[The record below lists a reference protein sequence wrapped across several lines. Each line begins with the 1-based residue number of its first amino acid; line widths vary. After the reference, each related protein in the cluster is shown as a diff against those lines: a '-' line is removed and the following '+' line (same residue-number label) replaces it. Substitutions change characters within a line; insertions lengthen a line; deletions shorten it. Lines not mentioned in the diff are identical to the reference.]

1 MPPAPPQL
9 DEHGFPI
16 PSTFDDR
23 PARRGPSRA
32 FQFVWRTA
40 LVLACIAVVLGW
52 AFQSRLANGAKN
64 WLAEQLVRR
73 SLEKVLLNDPSGAL
87 GDLNRAASLSPDNPQ
102 VLQIR
107 AQLKLTLHDVEGS
120 LEDYNALVKLDRRY
134 APAYLGRSSA
144 LQRLNRHREAI
155 DDLTQAIKLSTSRDA
170 TPHNNRAY
178 ARAIAGVDLA
188 EALDDVQEAI
198 KIIDEDLRDN
208 QLANRRSLTQAPE
221 LKGQKAAYL
230 DTRGYIYF
238 LQSRYEEALA
248 DLDQAI
254 QFAEEFHG
262 LRVGHIRAEYQPYFK
277 KQSDQEMSVMY
288 HHRGQ
293 VYEKLGRN
301 EEARADLDR
310 ATQLGYNPAE
320 GVF

>member
-1 MPPAPPQL
+1 MPPSPPQL

-16 PSTFDDR
+16 PSTFEGQ
-23 PARRGPSRA
+23 PPRRGPSRA

-40 LVLACIAVVLGW
+40 LVLAFIAVVLGMV
-52 AFQSRLANGAKN
+52 FQSTLAKGAKN

-87 GDLNRAASLSPDNPQ
+87 ADLNRAASLSPDNPQ

-155 DDLTQAIKLSTSRDA
+155 DDLTQALKLSTSRDA

-188 EALDDVQEAI
+188 EALDDVQQALTI
-198 KIIDEDLRDN
+198 VDEDLREN
-208 QLANRRSLTQAPE
+208 LLPNRRFALNVPE

-230 DTRGYIYF
+230 DTRGYVYF

-254 QFAEEFHG
+254 QLAEEYHG
-262 LRVGHIRAEYQPYFK
+262 VRLERTRSEFQPYFK
-277 KQSDQEMSVMY
+277 TQFDHELSVMF

-293 VYEKLGRN
+293 VYEKLGRK

>member
-16 PSTFDDR
+16 PTTFDDR

-32 FQFVWRTA
+32 FQFAWRTA
-40 LVLACIAVVLGW
+40 LVLAFIAVLLGMV
-52 AFQSRLANGAKN
+52 FQSTLAKGAKH

-87 GDLNRAASLSPDNPQ
+87 ADLNRAASLSPDNPQ

-221 LKGQKAAYL
+221 LRGQKAAYL

-277 KQSDQEMSVMY
+277 KQSDQEMSVMF

-293 VYEKLGRN
+293 VYEKLGRK